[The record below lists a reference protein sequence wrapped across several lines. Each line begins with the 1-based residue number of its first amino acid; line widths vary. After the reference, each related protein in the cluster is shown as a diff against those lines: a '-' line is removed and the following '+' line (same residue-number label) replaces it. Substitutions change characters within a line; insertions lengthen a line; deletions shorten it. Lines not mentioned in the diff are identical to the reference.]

1 MNLNEQQKVILYLI
15 KNIKPSRIKRTLI
28 FKLLFL
34 ADWEFFCIYG
44 EKITN
49 YEYCNYNY
57 GPFCPAI
64 YSDLEGLEL
73 QKIISSEKS
82 LLINYVEC
90 RYKLEN
96 GVDITIPNIKM
107 KFLDEIIKLGN
118 KLSLSEIL
126 DLVYSLPVV
135 KNTDKNS
142 EIDFSKESIKFSGN
156 IENIDKYKKI
166 IKKLDLK
173 NKDNIPQKYSEEM
186 IKDYLSWRGSI
197 ESANREMASE

>member
-44 EKITN
+44 EKITD

-64 YSDLEGLEL
+64 YSDLEGLEF
-73 QKIISSEKS
+73 QKIISSKKS
-82 LLINYVEC
+82 LVINYVEC
-90 RYKLEN
+90 RYELKKEIDVAISN
-96 GVDITIPNIKM
+96 NKM
-107 KFLDEIIKLGN
+107 KLLDEIIKLGN
-118 KLSLSEIL
+118 KLSLNEIL
-126 DLVYSLPVV
+126 NLVYSLPVV
-135 KNTDKNS
+135 QNTPKNS
-142 EIDFSKESIKFSGN
+142 EIDFNNESIKFSRN
-156 IENIDKYKKI
+156 IESIDKYKKI
-166 IKKLDLK
+166 IKKLGLK
-173 NKDNIPQKYSEEM
+173 NKDNISQKYSEEM

-197 ESANREMASE
+197 ESANREMTSE